1 MNGLSF
7 STTKRGFTLM
17 ELMIIIAV
25 MAILAAIAYPSY
37 QSFVR
42 KSRLEEAN
50 AALLEN
56 SRAME
61 RFYARNRTF
70 KATSTTWPALAVSQT
85 QHFCIKFQGNARGVL
100 GDKYTIKAVAF
111 DVNKE
116 PRVLLINQDQTI
128 RICQSSRSRCDNKE
142 VFSGGNNIDQECE
155 LLH

>member
-1 MNGLSF
+1 MNGLSIRIE
-7 STTKRGFTLM
+7 RGFTLI
-17 ELMIIIAV
+17 ELLVIIAIV
-25 MAILAAIAYPSY
+25 AVLAVIAYPSY

-61 RFYARNRTF
+61 RFYTRNRTF
-70 KATSTTWPALAVSQT
+70 KANSTSWPAIPVTQT
-85 QHFCIKFQGNARGVL
+85 AHFCIKFQGNARGVL

-116 PRVLLINQDQTI
+116 PRVLLINQDQTV
-128 RICQSSRSRCDNKE
+128 RICESSSSRCDNQT
-142 VFSGGNNIDQECE
+142 VFPGGNNIDKNCE

>member
-7 STTKRGFTLM
+7 SRKSGFTLT
-17 ELMIIIAV
+17 ELLITIAV
-25 MAILAAIAYPSY
+25 LAILAAIAYPSY

-56 SRAME
+56 SRFME
-61 RFYARNRTF
+61 RFYSRQRSF
-70 KATSTTWPALAVSQT
+70 KANSTTWPALPVTQT
-85 QHFCIKFQGNARGVL
+85 GHFCIKFQGNARGVL

-111 DVNKE
+111 DPQYE
-116 PRVLLINQDQTI
+116 PRVLLINQDQSV
-128 RICQSSRSRCDNKE
+128 RVCASSRSRCDSRDT
-142 VFSGGNNIDQECE
+142 FSGGSGIDRNCT